1 MANERIKIAL
11 FKPYNARTT
20 NSFYSGQHPVFR
32 HLQKNYDYEIT
43 YFIDDENVKFDT
55 VNVKYIKRSKIKTL
69 FHRVLRKVF
78 KKYKWY
84 WKIPYY
90 KNLDFSKYDIII
102 AEGIHYQLLDY
113 FKHISY
119 KVILNDSMSRQYI
132 LLKKQIDYLNKYF
145 SNSLAVVVND
155 KIPILYQRNR
165 IKMKNAVIGHSVQIK
180 NIPFVKREG
189 FRGNMISIGRL
200 VPEKGFEYII
210 QAIRILKK
218 QHPEVKLDIYG
229 DGILREKLQRLIQA
243 NGLTNNILLRRFLEY
258 KQLLNKLGNYDLAL
272 SHPLE
277 TSYIAEAFSMV
288 NVEAMANGLP
298 VITSNCGGVRYVV
311 KDKAIVTEQ
320 KDVSQIVKAIEDFI
334 KNPEKIEKSSVE
346 GRKYIEKNYS
356 VEVITKKWDE
366 IIRKFLKSFYVK
378 KTKYN

>member
-1 MANERIKIAL
+1 MANKKTKIAL

-32 HLQKNYDYEIT
+32 YLQKNYNYEIT

-69 FHRVLRKVF
+69 FHRVLRKVLR
-78 KKYKWY
+78 KYKWY

-90 KNLDFSKYDIII
+90 KDLDFSKYDIVIT
-102 AEGIHYQLLDY
+102 EVIHYQFLDY
-113 FKHISY
+113 FRHISY
-119 KVILNDSMSRQYI
+119 KVILNDSVSRQYI
-132 LLKKQIDYLNKYF
+132 LSKKQVNYLNKYF

-155 KIPILYQRNR
+155 KIPILYQRSG
-165 IKMKNAVIGHSVQIK
+165 IKIKNAVIGHSVQIE
-180 NIPFVKREG
+180 NIPFVKRER
-189 FRGNMISIGRL
+189 FNGNMISMGRL

-218 QHPEVKLDIYG
+218 QHPEIKLDIYG

-277 TSYIAEAFSMV
+277 TSYIAEAFLIA

-298 VITSNCGGVRYVV
+298 VITSDCGGVRYVV
-311 KDKAIVTEQ
+311 KDKAVVVQQKNVNEIVE
-320 KDVSQIVKAIEDFI
+320 AIEDFM
-334 KNPEKIEKSSVE
+334 KNAEKVKKFSIE
-346 GRKYIEKNYS
+346 GREYIVRNYS
-356 VEVITKKWDE
+356 VEVIAKKWDK
-366 IIRKFLKSFYVK
+366 IIRKF
-378 KTKYN
+378 